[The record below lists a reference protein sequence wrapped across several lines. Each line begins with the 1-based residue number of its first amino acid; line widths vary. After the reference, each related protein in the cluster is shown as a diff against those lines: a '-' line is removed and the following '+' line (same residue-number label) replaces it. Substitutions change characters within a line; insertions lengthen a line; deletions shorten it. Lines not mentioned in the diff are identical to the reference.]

1 MSVCIDGLN
10 RKGDMM
16 ATIVGSG
23 KYTYEVHEDW
33 ARLPE
38 GVEMKAAA
46 VAVDSKDR
54 VYCFNRSPEHPI
66 LVFDRD
72 GNFLS
77 SWGAGLFA
85 FPHAIRIEADDS
97 VWITDRDHGQFMK
110 FTTDGQLLGTIGTKG
125 FRSDTGIPAD
135 DFSSGGWKNVTH
147 GGDPFNLPTDIVVA
161 PNGEM
166 FMSDGYGNARVHKF
180 SPEGKHLFSW
190 GEPGKAPGQFNLP
203 HGVWIDRRGRLLVA
217 DRENDRVQIFDQDG
231 KLLSIWSTELI
242 GPAFFYVDHEDI
254 VYIPEH
260 NGGMVSILTLDGQR
274 LARWGGPIHRSC
286 HGIWVDSQG
295 DLYVV
300 QPGEWGR
307 VRRVVKYKRQ

>member
-1 MSVCIDGLN
+1 
-10 RKGDMM
+10 MM
-16 ATIVGSG
+16 ATMVGGG
-23 KYTYEVHEDW
+23 KYTYTVNEDW
-33 ARLPE
+33 AHLPE

-46 VAVDSKDR
+46 VAVDSQDR

-66 LVFDRD
+66 LIFDRD

-77 SWGAGLFA
+77 SWGAGVFV
-85 FPHAIRIEADDS
+85 FPHAIRIDEQDL
-97 VWITDRDHGQFMK
+97 VWITDRDRGQFMK
-110 FTTDGQLLGTIGTKG
+110 FTTDGQLLETIGTKG
-125 FRSDTGIPAD
+125 YRSDTGIPAD
-135 DFSSGGWKNVTH
+135 DFSSAGWKKVTH
-147 GGDPFNLPTDIVVA
+147 GGGPFNLPTDIAVA
-161 PNGEM
+161 PSGEM

-190 GEPGKAPGQFNLP
+190 GEPGNAPGQFNLP

-242 GPAFFYVDHEDI
+242 GPAFFYVDDDDI

-260 NGGMVSILTLDGQR
+260 NGGMVSILTLDGER

-286 HGIWVDSQG
+286 HGIWVDSRG

-307 VRRVVKYKRQ
+307 VRRVVKYVRQ